1 MAKSLRKSY
10 TAQQKFTNG
19 FVQVLL
25 LVLGII
31 WILPLCWVILTSFRA
46 EPGSY
51 TSYFWPKGFTVD
63 NYVNLITQDQQFKFT
78 KWFMNTLIVS
88 IVSCL
93 GSTLIVLAVSFTL
106 SRLRFKMRKP
116 IMNVALI
123 LGMFPGFMSMIAVYY
138 ILKGMNLLSNPLVCL
153 TLVYIAGAGLQYYI
167 AKGFFDTIP
176 KALDESAYLDGAT
189 KSQVFFKITLPLSK
203 PIIVYTILTS
213 FMAPWVDYIFPSII
227 CGSEYDSYTVAL
239 GMFKM
244 LEREFI
250 GAYYTQFA
258 AGAVLVS
265 IPIAA
270 LFISMQKYYVEGVT
284 GGAVKG

>member
-1 MAKSLRKSY
+1 MAKSSY

-25 LVLGII
+25 LILGII

-51 TSYFWPKGFTVD
+51 TSYFWPKGFTVN

-93 GSTLIVLAVSFTL
+93 GSTLIVLAVSFTF

-116 IMNVALI
+116 IMNVVLI

-167 AKGFFDTIP
+167 AKGFFDTLP
-176 KALDESAYLDGAT
+176 KR
-189 KSQVFFKITLPLSK
+189 
-203 PIIVYTILTS
+203 
-213 FMAPWVDYIFPSII
+213 
-227 CGSEYDSYTVAL
+227 SE
-239 GMFKM
+239 
-244 LEREFI
+244 ERR
-250 GAYYTQFA
+250 
-258 AGAVLVS
+258 
-265 IPIAA
+265 
-270 LFISMQKYYVEGVT
+270 
-284 GGAVKG
+284 